1 VFELRHYTTADGV
14 DLFAQWLDSLR
25 DRQAQARVAARLVRL
40 NNGNF
45 GDCKPLG
52 DGVWELRIDWGPG
65 YRVYYAIQSHRLILL
80 CEGGDKRTQAADIN
94 QAIERWQDWQRRSK
108 P

>member
-14 DLFAQWLDSLR
+14 DVFAQWLDSLR

-40 NNGNF
+40 NNGSF

-52 DGVWELRIDWGPG
+52 EGVWELRIDWGPG
-65 YRVYYAIQSHRLILL
+65 YRVYYAIQSQRLILL
-80 CEGGDKRTQAADIN
+80 CEGGDKRSQAADIKR
-94 QAIERWQDWQRRSK
+94 AIERWQDWQQRSK

>member
-1 VFELRHYTTADGV
+1 MFELRHYTTADGV
-14 DLFAQWLDSLR
+14 DVFAQWLDSLR

-40 NNGNF
+40 NNGSF

-52 DGVWELRIDWGPG
+52 EGVWELRIDWGPG
-65 YRVYYAIQSHRLILL
+65 YRVYYAIQSQRLILL
-80 CEGGDKRTQAADIN
+80 CEGGDKRSQAADIKR
-94 QAIERWQDWQRRSK
+94 AIERWQDWQQRSK

>member
-1 VFELRHYTTADGV
+1 LFELRHYTTADGV
-14 DLFAQWLDSLR
+14 DVFAQWLDSLR

-52 DGVWELRIDWGPG
+52 EGVWELRIDWGPG
-65 YRVYYAIQSHRLILL
+65 YRVYYAIQSQRLILL
-80 CEGGDKRTQAADIN
+80 CEGGDKRSQAADIKR
-94 QAIERWQDWQRRSK
+94 AIERWQDWQQRSK

>member
-1 VFELRHYTTADGV
+1 
-14 DLFAQWLDSLR
+14 
-25 DRQAQARVAARLVRL
+25 
-40 NNGNF
+40 
-45 GDCKPLG
+45 
-52 DGVWELRIDWGPG
+52 
-65 YRVYYAIQSHRLILL
+65 VYYAIQSHRLILL

>member
-1 VFELRHYTTADGV
+1 MFELRHYTTSDGV
-14 DLFAQWLDSLR
+14 DLFAQWLGGLR
-25 DRQAQARVAARLVRL
+25 DKQAQARVAARLVRL

-65 YRVYYAIQSHRLILL
+65 YRVYYALQSSSLVLL
-80 CEGGDKRTQAADIN
+80 CEGGDKRTQAADI
-94 QAIERWQDWQRRSK
+94 QRAIERWQDWQRRSK
-108 P
+108 S